1 LPALRRGNKNN
12 SLKRSDNMVK
22 TTYKYNTMMDVFND
36 PFLIGFSREFDRLNS
51 IQKTNSKVAY
61 PPYNV
66 LKYSEDNY
74 SLELAVAGFKK
85 DEIDVTVKDGSL
97 VISGEKL
104 EAEVEDYF
112 LYRGIATRKFT
123 RSFALGEFME
133 VEKADIEN
141 GILSITINRVVPE
154 EKKPR
159 QIKIIDHSAKK

>member
-1 LPALRRGNKNN
+1 
-12 SLKRSDNMVK
+12 MIT
-22 TTYKYNTMMDVFND
+22 TTYNNKVMEVFND
-36 PFLIGFSREFDRLNS
+36 PWLIGFGRELDRLNA

-66 LKYSEDNY
+66 LKYSEDSY
-74 SLELAVAGFKK
+74 SLELAVAGFRK

-97 VISGEKL
+97 IISGEKL
-104 EAEVEDYF
+104 EVENDEYF

-141 GILSITINRVVPE
+141 GILSITINRIVPE

-159 QIKIIDHSAKK
+159 QIEIIDHSVNNKFKR